1 MIREGKSARGQEC
14 ETVSSDSRSLAL
26 AISRTLG
33 FLCCLVASAANAQP
47 QRLVPLR
54 LGESL
59 LNLPTTQVL
68 SPRTWEVRFTHRF
81 SQPINEGDVHSLWGL
96 DSSADVGIGLSYS
109 PAENWLVSLYRTDVQ
124 DTVEAAIKYR
134 AVSQERFP
142 VAVALRGGVDWRTD
156 PDVVRPRSMF
166 AQAIL
171 SRQFG
176 RKAEIFVVPTYA
188 RDASVFESAFN
199 LPVGF
204 AWMIYPH
211 LSLVAEVI
219 PENKDLPESV
229 DSSYAWSVGLK
240 RAIGGH
246 FFEILLSNSRAT
258 HVHQYV
264 PGFFLGTGLRTS
276 DVHLGFNI
284 ERRFGTRLR

>member
-1 MIREGKSARGQEC
+1 MTRKNVLLSA
-14 ETVSSDSRSLAL
+14 
-26 AISRTLG
+26 
-33 FLCCLVASAANAQP
+33 LCCLVVSTANAQQ

-54 LGESL
+54 LGETL

-68 SPRTWEVRFTHRF
+68 SPGTWEVRFTHRF

-109 PAENWLVSLYRTDVQ
+109 PSETWLVSLYRTDVQ
-124 DTVEAAIKYR
+124 DAVEAAVKYR
-134 AVSQERFP
+134 AIRQERFP
-142 VAVALRGGVDWRTD
+142 VNVALRAGVDWRTD
-156 PDVVRPRSMF
+156 PEVIRPRSLF
-166 AQAIL
+166 AQAIV

-188 RDASVFESAFN
+188 RDAAVFESAFN
-199 LPVGF
+199 APIGV

-211 LSLVAEVI
+211 LSLIAEVI
-219 PENKDLPESV
+219 PENRDLPASV
-229 DSSYAWSVGLK
+229 DSSFAWSVGLK

-246 FFEILLSNSRAT
+246 FFEVMLSNTRAT

-264 PGFFLGTGLRTS
+264 PSFFLGTGLRTD

-284 ERRFGTRLR
+284 ERRFGTRLRR